1 MCLVVLAFVRI
12 RNKTMEEKYR
22 REPKLRCKKKNL
34 LHKVNREKR
43 GQGIV

>member
-1 MCLVVLAFVRI
+1 MCLAVLAFVRI

-22 REPKLRCKKKNL
+22 REPKVRCKRQNP